1 MTMTTVNRRQFLKL
15 MGASTAL
22 VATPTLLRAQVAQ
35 PRVVVVGGGFAGA
48 TLAKYLRM
56 WSNNGVQVTLV
67 EQNPAHISCILS
79 NLVLNGS
86 VNLGNIT
93 FGYDAL
99 RANHGVNVLQD
110 TVTTIVPDS
119 SQVRLHG
126 GQVLE
131 YDRLVLAPGVSF
143 DPTPVLEDDATRPD
157 AEKLVP
163 HAWIAGA
170 QTLNLKRQLLTLPRR
185 GVVILTIPPKPYR
198 CPPGPYERACVIAD
212 FLKRKKRGAK
222 LIVLDANPGIVAEP
236 HTFNTA
242 FGGIYKGIVEYI
254 PNAELK
260 RVSFQ
265 STAKGAIKRT
275 AWVSLNG
282 GALETPFIGDALNVI
297 PKHKAGALL
306 FQSDLGVINV
316 AGRWAGVDPL
326 SYESTAVPRIHIL
339 GDSQGTGQ
347 PKAGHIANAE
357 AKVCA
362 DAIIRLFGGQAPDPA
377 PVTNS
382 ACYSPI
388 TLNTA
393 SWLTAVFQ
401 YDPNTRTMAPV
412 PESAG
417 EAPAPSR
424 ENFEKMFA
432 WAENLF
438 SDTFL

>member
-1 MTMTTVNRRQFLKL
+1 MPTVNRRQFLKL

-22 VATPTLLRAQVAQ
+22 VATPTLLRAQFVQ

-48 TLAKYLRM
+48 TVAKYLRM
-56 WSNNGVQVTLV
+56 WSNNSVQVTLV
-67 EQNPAHISCILS
+67 EQNPTHVSCILS
-79 NLVLNGS
+79 NLVLNGG
-86 VNLGNIT
+86 VKLGDIT
-93 FGYDAL
+93 FGYDTL
-99 RANHGVNVLQD
+99 RTGYGVNVLQD
-110 TVTTIVPDS
+110 VVTTITPS
-119 SQVRLHG
+119 SNQVRLRS

-131 YDRLVLAPGVSF
+131 YDRLVVAPGVSF
-143 DPTPVLEDDATRPD
+143 DPVPGLEDDTVRPD

-163 HAWIAGA
+163 HAWIAGP
-170 QTLNLKRQLLTLPRR
+170 QTLNLQRQLLTLPRR
-185 GVVILTIPPKPYR
+185 GVVVMTIPPKPYR

-222 LIVLDANPGIVAEP
+222 LLVLDANPGIVAEP
-236 HTFNTA
+236 HTFSTA
-242 FGGIYKGIVEYI
+242 FNGIYKNVVEYI

-265 STAKGAIKRT
+265 ISAKGALKRT

-282 GALETPFIGDALNVI
+282 STLETPFTGDVLNVI
-297 PKHKAGALL
+297 PKHKAGELL
-306 FQSDLGVINV
+306 FQPELGVINV

-326 SYESTAVPRIHIL
+326 SYESTAVPQIHIL

-362 DAIIRLFGGQAPDPA
+362 DAVIRLFGGQAPDPA
-377 PVTNS
+377 PATNS

-388 TLNTA
+388 TFNTA

-401 YDPNTRTMAPV
+401 YDPNTRTMTPV

-438 SDTFL
+438 ADTFL

>member
-1 MTMTTVNRRQFLKL
+1 MPTVNRRQFLKL

-22 VATPTLLRAQVAQ
+22 VATPTLLRAQFVQ
-35 PRVVVVGGGFAGA
+35 PRVVIVGGGFAGA
-48 TLAKYLRM
+48 TAAKYLRM
-56 WSNNGVQVTLV
+56 WSNNSVQVTLV
-67 EQNPAHISCILS
+67 EQNPTHVSCILS

-86 VNLGNIT
+86 VKLGNIT
-93 FGYDAL
+93 FGYDTL
-99 RANHGVNVLQD
+99 RTGYGVNVLQD
-110 TVTTIVPDS
+110 VVTTITPS
-119 SQVRLHG
+119 SNQVRLRSGH
-126 GQVLE
+126 VLE
-131 YDRLVLAPGVSF
+131 YDRLVVAPGVSF
-143 DPTPVLEDDATRPD
+143 DPVPGLEDDTVRPD

-163 HAWIAGA
+163 HAWIAGP
-170 QTLNLKRQLLTLPRR
+170 QTLNLQRQLLTLPRR
-185 GVVILTIPPKPYR
+185 GVVVMTIPPKPYR

-222 LIVLDANPGIVAEP
+222 LLVLDANPGIVAEP
-236 HTFNTA
+236 HTFSTA
-242 FGGIYKGIVEYI
+242 FNGIYKNVVEYI

-265 STAKGAIKRT
+265 TSAKGALKRT

-282 GALETPFIGDALNVI
+282 STLETPFTGDVLNVI
-297 PKHKAGALL
+297 PKHKAGELL
-306 FQSDLGVINV
+306 FQPELGVINV

-326 SYESTAVPRIHIL
+326 SYESTAVPQIHIL

-362 DAIIRLFGGQAPDPA
+362 DAVIRLFGGQTPDPA
-377 PVTNS
+377 PATNS

-388 TLNTA
+388 TFNTA

-401 YDPNTRTMAPV
+401 YDPNTRTMTPV

-438 SDTFL
+438 ADTFL